1 MKMCFHGGGEY
12 YMQNISDIIEMFLKD
27 LLREGDGELELR
39 RNELATKFN
48 CAPSQINY
56 VLSTRFTVNHGYMI
70 TSRKGGGG
78 YIRITSID
86 MTRGEYLLHIIN
98 SIGELCTQ
106 AQAMQIIGGM
116 AERGIVT
123 QREANIMVQAVKEE
137 TLANEETSQ
146 TQVLGQRAKLL
157 KNMLTALLDA

>member
-1 MKMCFHGGGEY
+1 
-12 YMQNISDIIEMFLKD
+12 MQNISDIIEMFLKD

-98 SIGELCTQ
+98 SIGDLCTQ
-106 AQAMQIIGGM
+106 AQDMQIIGGM

>member
-1 MKMCFHGGGEY
+1 
-12 YMQNISDIIEMFLKD
+12 MQNISDIIELFLKD
-27 LLREGDGELELR
+27 MLKESDGELELR

-86 MTRGEYLLHIIN
+86 LSRSEYLLHIIN
-98 SIGELCTQ
+98 SIGDFCTQ
-106 AQAMQIIGGM
+106 AQAMQILGGL
-116 AERGIVT
+116 AERGLMKE
-123 QREANIMVQAVKEE
+123 RELSLALQAIKDDTLDDGQMTGVQL
-137 TLANEETSQ
+137 LA
-146 TQVLGQRAKLL
+146 LRARLL
-157 KNMLTALLDA
+157 KNMLIALLES

>member
-1 MKMCFHGGGEY
+1 
-12 YMQNISDIIEMFLKD
+12 MQNISDIIEVFLKD
-27 LLREGDGELELR
+27 LLRESDGELELR

-106 AQAMQIIGGM
+106 SQAMQIIGGL

-123 QREANIMVQAVKEE
+123 RREANIMAQAVRDE
-137 TLANEETSQ
+137 TLADDEASHK
-146 TQVLGQRAKLL
+146 QVLGQRAKLL